1 MFAQLFKSNS
11 VLFYQI
17 SRALF
22 FCYRN
27 SKSSIKYI
35 QLPTVF
41 FSTLGHEKSV
51 EPPSFPFV
59 PYAKRTQN
67 IKWSSSVYHCK
78 NQLSL
83 GPPFCWWRLEVI
95 LRSNLFLFVLQASW
109 QRRKKIFNSHSYASR
124 SKCVNAH
131 ILCLQALPIH
141 MQKWNIR
148 KLNKDPP
155 TKKRAKRATKS
166 FSWKCGKR

>member
-1 MFAQLFKSNS
+1 MFAQLFNSNS

-51 EPPSFPFV
+51 EPPIFPFV

-109 QRRKKIFNSHSYASR
+109 QRRKKSLTVILMQVGQNVLTRIFYAYR
-124 SKCVNAH
+124 RFQFICKNG
-131 ILCLQALPIH
+131 IFE
-141 MQKWNIR
+141 N
-148 KLNKDPP
+148 
-155 TKKRAKRATKS
+155 
-166 FSWKCGKR
+166 

>member
-1 MFAQLFKSNS
+1 MFAQLFNSNS

-109 QRRKKIFNSHSYASR
+109 QRRKKSLTVILMQVGQNVLTRIFYAYR
-124 SKCVNAH
+124 RFQFICKNG
-131 ILCLQALPIH
+131 IFE
-141 MQKWNIR
+141 N
-148 KLNKDPP
+148 
-155 TKKRAKRATKS
+155 
-166 FSWKCGKR
+166 